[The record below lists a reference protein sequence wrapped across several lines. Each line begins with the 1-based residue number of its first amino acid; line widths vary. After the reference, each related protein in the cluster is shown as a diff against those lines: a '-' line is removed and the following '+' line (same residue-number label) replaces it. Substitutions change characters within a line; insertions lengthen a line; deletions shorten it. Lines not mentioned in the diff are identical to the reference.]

1 MSQSRSAD
9 AAPNGALPA
18 QRGAGSVL
26 APRNWRVACRLIVLV
41 AIPTVLGLALTGLQ
55 VADATRSAEVYGQV
69 GRLAVLGQQVT
80 GLAQAIEDERA
91 GTAAFIE
98 ARRPAA
104 GLVALHRQYVIT
116 DGWGARVRRLVHQL
130 GRGYPART
138 RAGAATVLASIA
150 ELPGLRRHAAQSQA
164 PVLAVINGYSVAT
177 AGLFPINDG
186 IADLSGKPTLI
197 SSVRALGSLSRMKDQ
212 ASQQQVILGVALAE
226 GSFAPGARTALITA
240 QAQQA
245 TDLASFRSSATPE
258 ESWALAA
265 TLAGPL
271 AGQARAVEQRAT
283 TAGPGALALG
293 AQASQQWEAG
303 MSFTVG
309 WTRHAEQQLAAW
321 ITTYAQSLQRSAM
334 RSAIITGGVAL
345 AVLAVVLLA
354 TMIVARSLVRPLRR
368 PEAATADAAGAR
380 LPAEIRALDVAGNSG
395 HLVPVT
401 PIDMRST
408 DEIGRVAPAFD
419 RAHREAVRPAGEEP
433 RLRGSVGAI
442 SASFFR
448 RSHSLL
454 ERLLRLIDSLELNED
469 DPGRLASLFQIDH
482 LATRMRRNSD
492 SALVLAGHEAHRPWA
507 EPVTLVDVL
516 RAAVSE
522 IEQYGRVVLDVQP
535 GVSVNGSAVADT
547 VHLLAELLEN
557 ATEFSPRT
565 TQVIVSGHTVRGGGS
580 LINITDGGRGMPE
593 EHLRQLN
600 WQLAHPPLADAA
612 VDRHMGLFAVAHLAA
627 RHGIE
632 VALGQPPD
640 GGTAAEVHLPA
651 ALISQDAEPGG
662 WPGEAGEV
670 LRAGAGGGADAVAA
684 AADPRPSAPRFAAR
698 PEFPVGPEIAMPDA
712 APLTLGAPMPS
723 PAPATSFAVTVPEPL
738 GAEPSGALPIFES
751 VESDHSH
758 TLDRGLLRPSE
769 PQADQ
774 PTQAGQPTAASAS
787 WASAADGWR
796 AAAAADSPAV
806 GGLTSTRLPQR
817 IPQANLVPGATVD
830 QAAQPAT
837 AAEAAQITRGR
848 LASFQRGSRRA
859 RAMARMDRDAKQPA
873 QDD

>member
-9 AAPNGALPA
+9 AAPPGALPA

-80 GLAQAIEDERA
+80 GLAQAMEDERA

-226 GSFAPGARTALITA
+226 GSFAPGVRTALITA

-245 TDLASFRSSATPE
+245 SDLASFRSSATPE

-321 ITTYAQSLQRSAM
+321 ITTYTQSLQRSTM

-368 PEAATADAAGAR
+368 PEAAAADVAGAR

-395 HLVPVT
+395 HVVPVT
-401 PIDMRST
+401 PIDM
-408 DEIGRVAPAFD
+408 

-454 ERLLRLIDSLELNED
+454 ERLLRLIDSLELSED

-535 GVSVNGSAVADT
+535 AVSVNGSAVADT

-565 TQVIVSGHTVRGGGS
+565 TQVIVSGHRVRGGGS
-580 LINITDGGRGMPE
+580 LINITDGGMGMPE

-600 WQLAHPPLADAA
+600 WQLDHPPLADAA

-627 RHGIE
+627 RHGIK

-640 GGTAAEVHLPA
+640 GGTTAEVHLPA

-662 WPGEAGEV
+662 WPGQAGEV
-670 LRAGAGGGADAVAA
+670 LRAGAGEGADAVAA

-712 APLTLGAPMPS
+712 VPLTLGAPLPS

-751 VESDHSH
+751 VESDYSH

-769 PQADQ
+769 PRAGQ
-774 PTQAGQPTAASAS
+774 PTQAGQPAAASAS

-796 AAAAADSPAV
+796 APAAADSPAA
-806 GGLTSTRLPQR
+806 GGLTSARLPQR
-817 IPQANLVPGATVD
+817 IPQANLVPGAAVD
-830 QAAQPAT
+830 QAARQAT